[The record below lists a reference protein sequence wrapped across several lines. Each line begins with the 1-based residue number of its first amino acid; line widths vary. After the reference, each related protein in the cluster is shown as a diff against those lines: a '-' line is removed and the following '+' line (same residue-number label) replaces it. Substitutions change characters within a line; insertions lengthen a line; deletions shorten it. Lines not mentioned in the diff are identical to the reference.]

1 MSQEN
6 SSRPKFLDIITK
18 EKDLLRSKRR
28 QQHILD
34 MDTDYLGI
42 ALSGGGI
49 RSATIN
55 LGVLEVLNSCQVLEQ
70 ADYLSSVSG
79 GGYIAGYVTSNLR
92 RDGRRAYKDMFLPP
106 GTDWLRKHSFYL
118 TPGRGR
124 WLTLSRLRLVGALVA
139 SFLMNCIWIAALAG
153 IVIFGAKFLLH
164 YLFSSWPLEPVY
176 LWFIQFVLCVILL
189 ILAWNFFGHGLRR
202 IRFWNSDFNSTS
214 AGILLAVF
222 VVLGGLLLTR
232 SVQLLDGN
240 ALFTMLGFH
249 GPLIP
254 DSVRPPDSSGTKGLL
269 ISLLTLGLAGLF
281 ANPNILTLHRFY
293 RDRLRQTFLQ
303 AAGRSGEGLKLWQ
316 IISGT
321 ELYGPYPLINT
332 CANLFNR
339 KDNTFAGTRGS
350 DYFLLSPLYCGSE
363 LVGYAETKNPLF
375 RNMTLAT
382 AVAVSGAAVNPHM
395 GTQSNNVA
403 AFSLTLLNLRL
414 GYWSLTPQAYSWFR
428 WLTWWPYYHILELLS
443 WNDTTRWRVN
453 LSDGGHIENL
463 GIYELLRR
471 GCRLIIAVDAT
482 ADAAYAFS
490 DLKNLVIRA
499 RNELGL
505 AIDFLQDPETFI
517 RPKPSRG
524 FSRSHYVTARL
535 TDLEG
540 KKPEDRLYQRPGLLI
555 YLKASMRAP
564 RQAPKDWGT
573 SVSNSYRY
581 KTYHPAFPHESTA
594 NQFFDPDQWNAYY
607 QLGRFMAADLLQ
619 VAISENPSDVGQCR
633 FTRDEL
639 FRKFENLVDPSIL
652 EFHLAAWDKKMRE
665 MQTAPREGKR
675 GPNRSKDPA
684 K

>member
-1 MSQEN
+1 MSQDN
-6 SSRPKFLDIITK
+6 SSRPKFLEIITK
-18 EKDLLRSKRR
+18 EKDFLRSKRR
-28 QQHILD
+28 QQHIPD
-34 MDTDYLGI
+34 QDTDYFGI

-55 LGVLEVLNSCQVLEQ
+55 LGVLEVFNSCQVLEQ

-79 GGYIAGYVTSNLR
+79 GGYIAGYVTSHLR
-92 RDGRRAYKDMFLPP
+92 KDGRQAHKEMFLPP
-106 GTDWLRKHSFYL
+106 GIDWLRQHSFYL

-153 IVIFGAKFLLH
+153 IVTFGVKFFLS
-164 YLFSSWPLEPVY
+164 YLFSSWPLEPLY
-176 LWFIQFVLCVILL
+176 LSVIQYILL
-189 ILAWNFFGHGLRR
+189 GIFLILTWNFFGHGLRR

-214 AGILLAVF
+214 EGILLAIF

-232 SVQLLDGN
+232 SAQLLDGN
-240 ALFTMLGFH
+240 AFFTMLGFH
-249 GPLIP
+249 GPLLP
-254 DSVRPPDSSGTKGLL
+254 DSVLPPDSSGGKGLL
-269 ISLLTLGLAGLF
+269 ISLVTLGLTGLF

-293 RDRLRQTFLQ
+293 RDRLRQTFLR
-303 AAGRSGEGLKLWQ
+303 AAGKGGEGLKLWQ
-316 IISGT
+316 IVSGT
-321 ELYGPYPLINT
+321 ALCGPYPLINT

-339 KDNTFAGTRGS
+339 KDNAFAGTKGS

-363 LVGYAETKNPLF
+363 LVGYAETQKPLY

-395 GTQSNNVA
+395 GTQSNNLA

-414 GYWSLTPQAYSWFR
+414 GYWSLTPKAYSWFR

-463 GIYELLRR
+463 GVYELLRR

-517 RPKPSRG
+517 RPKPSEG
-524 FSRSHYVTARL
+524 FSRSHYVAARL
-535 TDLEG
+535 TDLDG
-540 KKPEDRLYQRPGLLI
+540 KKPEDRLYERPGLLI

-564 RQAPKDWGT
+564 RRAPKDWGT

-619 VAISENPSDVGQCR
+619 VEISEQSPAASPYR
-633 FTRDEL
+633 FTREEL
-639 FRKFENLVDPSIL
+639 FRKFENLVDSNML
-652 EFHLAAWDKKMRE
+652 EFHLATWDEKI
-665 MQTAPREGKR
+665 REGHAAA
-675 GPNRSKDPA
+675 GEIQSGG
-684 K
+684 